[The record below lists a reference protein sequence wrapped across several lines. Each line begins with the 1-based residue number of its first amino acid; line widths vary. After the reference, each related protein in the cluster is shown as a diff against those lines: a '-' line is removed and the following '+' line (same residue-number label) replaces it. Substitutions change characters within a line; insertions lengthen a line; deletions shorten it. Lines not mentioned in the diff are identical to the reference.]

1 MFFWT
6 VKSMFGHHEH
16 LWDCASHKPP
26 NLYLFFSFI
35 YLFWTNDAVVLF
47 SLSTFAEQVSN
58 ILQFPSVYNFP
69 HHLHTYFLIYTDD
82 KILPNK
88 FVLKSCLILVACN
101 SDFFW
106 LSIWWMTTQ
115 LVAFDNP
122 CLCWR
127 KECSCLSGL
136 FYKLY
141 YSFPLLCLLSFKYFS
156 THKKNVYEQ
165 ATVYGVSVFS
175 EMILWTKETFSFYS
189 NALHL
194 ESNLKHRVFH
204 IRCKVWKLGNIT
216 WGIFLHIS
224 PSFS

>member
-1 MFFWT
+1 MYIKEHVFVWT
-6 VKSMFGHHEH
+6 VKSIFGHHEH
-16 LWDCASHKPP
+16 LGLWFQQTTKFASFF
-26 NLYLFFSFI
+26 LFHLSFLNQWCFCFVQLI
-35 YLFWTNDAVVLF
+35 N
-47 SLSTFAEQVSN
+47 FAEQVSN

-69 HHLHTYFLIYTDD
+69 LHLHTYFLIYTDD

-88 FVLKSCLILVACN
+88 IVLKSCLILVACN

-106 LSIWWMTTQ
+106 LNIWWMTTQ

-141 YSFPLLCLLSFKYFS
+141 NSFPLLCLLSFKYFS
-156 THKKNVYEQ
+156 THKKNVFEQ
-165 ATVYGVSVFS
+165 TTVYGVSVIS
-175 EMILWTKETFSFYS
+175 GMILWTKETFSFYS

-194 ESNLKHRVFH
+194 ESNL
-204 IRCKVWKLGNIT
+204 
-216 WGIFLHIS
+216 
-224 PSFS
+224 

>member
-1 MFFWT
+1 M
-6 VKSMFGHHEH
+6 
-16 LWDCASHKPP
+16 
-26 NLYLFFSFI
+26 
-35 YLFWTNDAVVLF
+35 F
-47 SLSTFAEQVSN
+47 SLSTLLSKSPTSCSS
-58 ILQFPSVYNFP
+58 LQSIIFPFTCI
-69 HHLHTYFLIYTDD
+69 TYFLIYIDD

-115 LVAFDNP
+115 LVAFDDP

-136 FYKLY
+136 FHKLY

-156 THKKNVYEQ
+156 THTKNVYKQ

>member
-1 MFFWT
+1 
-6 VKSMFGHHEH
+6 MFGHHEH
-16 LWDCASHKPP
+16 LWDCDSHKPL
-26 NLYLFFSFI
+26 NLHLFFSFI
-35 YLFWTNDAVVLF
+35 YLFWTNDVVVLF

-101 SDFFW
+101 SDFCW

-127 KECSCLSGL
+127 KE
-136 FYKLY
+136 
-141 YSFPLLCLLSFKYFS
+141 
-156 THKKNVYEQ
+156 Q
-165 ATVYGVSVFS
+165 ATVYSVSVFS

-189 NALHL
+189 NTLHL
-194 ESNLKHRVFH
+194 ESNLIHRVFH
-204 IRCKVWKLGNIT
+204 VDVRFEN
-216 WGIFLHIS
+216 WGISLEVYSCIS

>member
-1 MFFWT
+1 MSTSGTVLPTNHQICIFFLFHVSFLNQWCCCF
-6 VKSMFGHHEH
+6 VQLINICWASLQH
-16 LWDCASHKPP
+16 L
-26 NLYLFFSFI
+26 
-35 YLFWTNDAVVLF
+35 AV
-47 SLSTFAEQVSN
+47 
-58 ILQFPSVYNFP
+58 PSIYNFP
-69 HHLHTYFLIYTDD
+69 HHLHTYFLIYTNY

-127 KECSCLSGL
+127 KECSCLWSL
-136 FYKLY
+136 FYKLCN
-141 YSFPLLCLLSFKYFS
+141 SFPLLFLLSFKYFS

-165 ATVYGVSVFS
+165 TTFYGVSVFS

-194 ESNLKHRVFH
+194 ESNL
-204 IRCKVWKLGNIT
+204 
-216 WGIFLHIS
+216 
-224 PSFS
+224 

>member
-1 MFFWT
+1 M
-6 VKSMFGHHEH
+6 
-16 LWDCASHKPP
+16 
-26 NLYLFFSFI
+26 
-35 YLFWTNDAVVLF
+35 F

-156 THKKNVYEQ
+156 THTKNVYKQ

-189 NALHL
+189 NA
-194 ESNLKHRVFH
+194 SSSW
-204 IRCKVWKLGNIT
+204 ISRCKVWKLGNII
-216 WGIFLHIS
+216 WGIFLHI
-224 PSFS
+224 PQF

>member
-1 MFFWT
+1 MYIKEHVFVWT
-6 VKSMFGHHEH
+6 VKSIFGHHEH
-16 LWDCASHKPP
+16 LGLWFPQTTKFASFF
-26 NLYLFFSFI
+26 LFHLSFLNQWCCYFVQLI
-35 YLFWTNDAVVLF
+35 I
-47 SLSTFAEQVSN
+47 FAEQVSN

-69 HHLHTYFLIYTDD
+69 PHLLTYFLIYTDD

-141 YSFPLLCLLSFKYFS
+141 ITASLFFMFI
-156 THKKNVYEQ
+156 
-165 ATVYGVSVFS
+165 
-175 EMILWTKETFSFYS
+175 ILQ
-189 NALHL
+189 
-194 ESNLKHRVFH
+194 
-204 IRCKVWKLGNIT
+204 
-216 WGIFLHIS
+216 IF
-224 PSFS
+224 FNT